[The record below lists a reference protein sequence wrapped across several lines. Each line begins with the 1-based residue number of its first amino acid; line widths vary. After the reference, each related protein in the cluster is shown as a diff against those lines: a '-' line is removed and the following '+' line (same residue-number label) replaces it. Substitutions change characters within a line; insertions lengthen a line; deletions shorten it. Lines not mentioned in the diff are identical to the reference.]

1 MAENFSYFLARRGP
15 RPPFWISPIQWV
27 LVAAY
32 FAAAYWITFGR
43 GMVLLSA
50 TLQTYHGI
58 FADEVVWRVGIF
70 PNLALSALAVLSLLL
85 WLQIV
90 WDRCRVG
97 VAAKGDG
104 WEWTGRE
111 GPKQPRLVARTPGGA
126 WVLGEGRW
134 WYIPRGLVNGAG
146 QDWISASGAPSVSLL
161 NWRRFA
167 SPLAGCLVLLLASA
181 WAVQTPIR
189 HDQNLRVEIARDFR
203 QGHTADAEALAR
215 RHPEFRPWL
224 RYMQTLP
231 GCSEA
236 RCLHE
241 QIVARLEGV
250 CIGPFFGGDGAILLR
265 LLALNG
271 WHELALKLMGAN
283 TPAARETLIRLDLP
297 DKVRALP
304 RSARDPNDLAKGG
317 MEATLLLEEG
327 RFEEA
332 YLRVPV
338 EPDGGITQRGAILR
352 GVLASLTGRCREAK
366 KMARLLMAPDSLA
379 QPRLEGDAPPTGL
392 GALQRAARPVR
403 NRASYAAALLLLDH
417 VPEAGAKWREAERL
431 AELAG
436 IPGLLDLDR
445 VLLRR
450 LAPEGP
456 WSLPPPPHRRP
467 GSTP

>member
-15 RPPFWISPIQWV
+15 RPPFWISPIQWT
-27 LVAAY
+27 LVAAW

-58 FADEVVWRVGIF
+58 FADEVVWGVGIF
-70 PNLALSALAVLSLLL
+70 PNLALSALAVSSLLL

-90 WDRCRVG
+90 WDRCRVS

-104 WEWTGRE
+104 WEWTGRG
-111 GPKQPRLVARTPGGA
+111 GPIRPRLVARTPGGA
-126 WVLGEGRW
+126 WVLGEDRW
-134 WYIPRGLVNGAG
+134 WYIPRGLVNVAR

-161 NWRRFA
+161 YWRRFA
-167 SPLAGCLVLLLASA
+167 SPLAGCLVLLLASV
-181 WAVQTPIR
+181 WVVQTPVR
-189 HDQNLRVEIARDFR
+189 HDQKLRVEIARDFR

-241 QIVARLEGV
+241 QIVARLEGL
-250 CIGPFFGGDGAILLR
+250 CIGPFFGGDGSILIR
-265 LLALNG
+265 LLVLNG
-271 WHELALKLMGAN
+271 WHDLALKLIGAGR
-283 TPAARETLIRLDLP
+283 PEARETLIRLDLP

-332 YLRVPV
+332 YRECQRNPMGASRS
-338 EPDGGITQRGAILR
+338 GGPFSG
-352 GVLASLTGRCREAK
+352 
-366 KMARLLMAPDSLA
+366 
-379 QPRLEGDAPPTGL
+379 
-392 GALQRAARPVR
+392 
-403 NRASYAAALLLLDH
+403 
-417 VPEAGAKWREAERL
+417 
-431 AELAG
+431 
-436 IPGLLDLDR
+436 
-445 VLLRR
+445 
-450 LAPEGP
+450 
-456 WSLPPPPHRRP
+456 
-467 GSTP
+467 GSWPA